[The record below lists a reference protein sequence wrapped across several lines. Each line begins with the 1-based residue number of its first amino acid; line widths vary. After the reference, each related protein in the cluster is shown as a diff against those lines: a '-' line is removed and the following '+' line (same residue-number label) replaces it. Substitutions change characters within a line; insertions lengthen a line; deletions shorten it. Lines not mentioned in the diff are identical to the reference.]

1 MTEELCE
8 FLPSARLG
16 HEPSS
21 LLSPLTP
28 LSLPLSPPVKLI
40 TEDTVFAG
48 TGTDEVFSCR
58 SRLMD
63 GGVYVAPV
71 NLPFHKD
78 P

>member
-1 MTEELCE
+1 MTVELCE
-8 FLPSARLG
+8 FLPGRARS
-16 HEPSS
+16 PSS
-21 LLSPLTP
+21 LLS
-28 LSLPLSPPVKLI
+28 PVKLI

>member
-1 MTEELCE
+1 MRIFFSTLGSRMSPPPPL
-8 FLPSARLG
+8 LPSPILCLGRLI
-16 HEPSS
+16 
-21 LLSPLTP
+21 
-28 LSLPLSPPVKLI
+28 K
-40 TEDTVFAG
+40 DTVFAG

-63 GGVYVAPV
+63 GGVYTAPV

>member
-1 MTEELCE
+1 MQAGMRIFAQTRE
-8 FLPSARLG
+8 FLPFYLAEAPLG
-16 HEPSS
+16 
-21 LLSPLTP
+21 
-28 LSLPLSPPVKLI
+28 
-40 TEDTVFAG
+40 DTVFAG

>member
-1 MTEELCE
+1 MNFCLAC
-8 FLPSARLG
+8 LGRARPPS
-16 HEPSS
+16 P
-21 LLSPLTP
+21 LLSPL
-28 LSLPLSPPVKLI
+28 KLI

>member
-1 MTEELCE
+1 MRIFVRRGLWTRERTSERARVV
-8 FLPSARLG
+8 LP
-16 HEPSS
+16 P
-21 LLSPLTP
+21 PLV
-28 LSLPLSPPVKLI
+28 LSLAEAYH
-40 TEDTVFAG
+40 EDTVFAG

-58 SRLMD
+58 FRLMD

>member
-1 MTEELCE
+1 MRIFAWRALD
-8 FLPSARLG
+8 ARVR
-16 HEPSS
+16 
-21 LLSPLTP
+21 LLSFYPPL
-28 LSLPLSPPVKLI
+28 KLI

>member
-1 MTEELCE
+1 MGRDAGGTMRIFAWRVLDA
-8 FLPSARLG
+8 SAF
-16 HEPSS
+16 SS
-21 LLSPLTP
+21 SI
-28 LSLPLSPPVKLI
+28 SVKLI

-63 GGVYVAPV
+63 GGVYAAPV

>member
-1 MTEELCE
+1 MGSYANFSTRRACS
-8 FLPSARLG
+8 FP
-16 HEPSS
+16 PW
-21 LLSPLTP
+21 LLSRWAYQ
-28 LSLPLSPPVKLI
+28 
-40 TEDTVFAG
+40 EDTVFAG

-63 GGVYVAPV
+63 GGVYTAPV

>member
-1 MTEELCE
+1 MRI
-8 FLPSARLG
+8 FLRVQLECP
-16 HEPSS
+16 
-21 LLSPLTP
+21 LLSRWAYQ
-28 LSLPLSPPVKLI
+28 
-40 TEDTVFAG
+40 EDYVFTG

-71 NLPFHKD
+71 NLSFHKD

>member
-1 MTEELCE
+1 MRIFART
-8 FLPSARLG
+8 RLG
-16 HEPSS
+16 RARPSS
-21 LLSPLTP
+21 SP
-28 LSLPLSPPVKLI
+28 SISAKLI
-40 TEDTVFAG
+40 SGDTVFAG